1 MKKKKVL
8 LAIFAS
14 LCVAASAAT
23 FAACQNANTD
33 PTPDPALYAAYQT
46 YAEGKDDP
54 MSYEEWVA
62 DILDLLA
69 QGGLQGPAGENGKGV
84 KDINIVERDGKKYF
98 EFVFTDDS
106 TLELPMDGV
115 SD

>member
-23 FAACQNANTD
+23 FAACQNTNTD
-33 PTPDPALYAAYQT
+33 PMPDPALYAAYQT
-46 YAEGKDDP
+46 YAEGKEDP
-54 MSYEEWVA
+54 MTYEEWVA
-62 DILDLLA
+62 DILDLLE
-69 QGGLQGPAGENGKGV
+69 QGGPQGPAGKDGKGV
-84 KDINIVERDGKKYF
+84 QDINVVERDGKKYF
-98 EFVFTDDS
+98 EFVFSDGT

-115 SD
+115 GD